1 MGRKRKRGKPS
12 TQHRKAARLLAQ
24 GVSFKMA
31 LTEAGYSPAQA
42 RKGLAKII
50 RSPNFRTAVLREFRR
65 VPLGL
70 NAFLMRVR
78 LRRKMGLPAPVIVP
92 FASPADAS
100 EGISSSEGLR

>member
-24 GVSFKMA
+24 GVSFKIA

-42 RKGLAKII
+42 RKGLAKIV
-50 RSPNFRTAVLREFRR
+50 RSPNFRSAVLREFRR

-70 NAFLMRVR
+70 QAVIVQAR
-78 LRRKMGLPAPVIVP
+78 LRRRIGLAPLLHHD
-92 FASPADAS
+92 S
-100 EGISSSEGLR
+100 